1 MSLLLTESRNAL
13 NFKLKPWQT
22 EHEAFQTSDLDQAL
36 AEAVVTYSRSK
47 PLRQVENLAVIA
59 GQATYSFPVGALRV
73 HPCFFTLE
81 ESSLLPHSLFD
92 YAWFDA
98 ESPASGY
105 RAMINQRY
113 ASNSWLQLVEV
124 DEYQQR
130 IILVPTPDSNT
141 TGKIIVDYAHV
152 LNVGGTGYET
162 ILDVDKPFV
171 LNYAEGILL
180 KLLARAYSLNSND
193 IGDRKNRG
201 LNLADYLETQA
212 EKLHGEFRKRCNLP
226 VAERT

>member
-1 MSLLLTESRNAL
+1 MPLLLTESRNAL

-22 EHEAFQTSDLDQAL
+22 EHEAFQASDLDQAL
-36 AEAVVTYSRSK
+36 AEAVVAYSRSK
-47 PLRQVENLAVIA
+47 PLRQVENLAGVA

-73 HPCFFTLE
+73 QSCFFTSE
-81 ESSLLPHSLFD
+81 DASLLSGALSDP
-92 YAWFDA
+92 AWFDP

-105 RAMINQRY
+105 RALINQRY
-113 ASNSWLQLVEV
+113 ASSFWLQQVEV
-124 DEYQQR
+124 DEYQQK

-152 LNVGGTGYET
+152 LNIGETGYDT

-193 IGDRKNRG
+193 VGDRKNRG

-226 VAERT
+226 LAERT

>member
-1 MSLLLTESRNAL
+1 MPLLLTESRNAL

-22 EHEAFQTSDLDQAL
+22 EHEAFQASDLDQAL
-36 AEAVVTYSRSK
+36 AEAVVAYSRSK
-47 PLRQVENLAVIA
+47 PLRQVENLAVVA

-73 HPCFFTLE
+73 QSCFFTSE
-81 ESSLLPHSLFD
+81 DASLLSGALSDP
-92 YAWFDA
+92 AWFDP

-105 RAMINQRY
+105 RALINQRY
-113 ASNSWLQLVEV
+113 ASSFWLQQVEV
-124 DEYQQR
+124 DEYQQK

-152 LNVGGTGYET
+152 LNIGETGYDT

-193 IGDRKNRG
+193 VGDRKNRG

-226 VAERT
+226 LAERT